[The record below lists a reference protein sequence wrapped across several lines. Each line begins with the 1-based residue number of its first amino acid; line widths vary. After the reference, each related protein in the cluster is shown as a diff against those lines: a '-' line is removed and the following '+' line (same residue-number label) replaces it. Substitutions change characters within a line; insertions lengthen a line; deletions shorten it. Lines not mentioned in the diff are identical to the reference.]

1 MSEIFDMIIRKRV
14 EMVIERIDQT
24 KKSEI
29 EPATLKQ
36 GPRQKLDKKN
46 LCVYY
51 PEVNCLLPKFKFRLC
66 QSCRRAR
73 QYLNNDEVKTVFD
86 HIKSMAI
93 TMSEHFG
100 F

>member
-1 MSEIFDMIIRKRV
+1 MA
-14 EMVIERIDQT
+14 IERINQT

-29 EPATLKQ
+29 EPATVKKGLP
-36 GPRQKLDKKN
+36 GKLTKKN
-46 LCVYY
+46 PCVYY
-51 PEVNCLLPKFKFRLC
+51 PEVDCQLPKFKFRLC

-73 QYLNNDEVKTVFD
+73 QYLNNDEVKTIFD